1 MASTDL
7 LHFLNKTQTTSRMK
21 LYDRPCRCG
30 LKYWYSERKKPVC
43 IASLREEDCFHNWY
57 EVGVAE
63 SQTDSVLGAN

>member
-1 MASTDL
+1 MTDL
-7 LHFLNKTQTTSRMK
+7 A
-21 LYDRPCRCG
+21 DRYSERK